1 MGKSIQLLE
10 RLKRKPGY
18 EKFISANPDAFL
30 YAMFCIVSANE
41 KEGDKIQFDFYLP
54 KEKKISYSEYPFDEV
69 KVQNQTTE
77 FVPKPINIES
87 FRIDVEDLWNAVEK
101 VQNEKNDKSSINKI
115 IAIFKEDC
123 LDLTCMSSTLD
134 ILKIKIDQFSGEC
147 IDYKKENLTNFVQV
161 RKGEKK

>member
-1 MGKSIQLLE
+1 MGNSVQLLE

-18 EKFISANPDAFL
+18 EKFIDANPDAFL

-77 FVPKPINIES
+77 FVPKPIALEN
-87 FRIDVEDLWNAVEK
+87 FKIDVENLWNVVEK
-101 VQNEKNDKSSINKI
+101 IQNEKNDKCVINKI
-115 IAIFKEDC
+115 IAVFKEDC
-123 LDLTCMSSTLD
+123 TDLTCMTTSLD
-134 ILKIKIDQFSGEC
+134 IIKIKVNQFTEEVIS
-147 IDYKKENLTNFVQV
+147 YKKENLTNFVQM
-161 RKGEKK
+161 RRPEKK